1 MKKTKLF
8 YVLPLLITA
17 IFLSDY
23 AYTRL
28 ANFTTVSRAWDVA
41 GPGIT
46 VRKDCSACH
55 LDVTP
60 VAQNN
65 VFRVF
70 TFDTGQTAYTPN
82 KVHTIKFKIIATGPV
97 GFSSTVLG
105 NDSNKMVGTIASVD
119 TNDTKV
125 FLHAGSGRY
134 YMNHKEGATTAG
146 VKVYTYT
153 WTAPAAGKGAVT
165 FYFASLSSN
174 NDNGSDFDTTYQN
187 SYVIT
192 EALPS
197 TGISEASNSNSIKVF
212 PNPATD
218 RINVSFYNK
227 TNSNTEVSLYSLDG
241 KQAFTLLNENLN
253 AGEQTFNFD
262 LSGNIKPGI
271 YFVKISNDHMNSVK
285 KILFY

>member
-1 MKKTKLF
+1 MKKSKLF
-8 YVLPLLITA
+8 YVLPLLIAA
-17 IFLSDY
+17 IFLSDI

-28 ANFTTVSRAWDVA
+28 LNFTTVSRAWDVV

-60 VAQNN
+60 VTNNN
-65 VFRVF
+65 VLRVF
-70 TFDTGQTAYTPN
+70 TLDTGQTAYKPN
-82 KVHTIKFKIIATGPV
+82 KVHTIKFKILSTGTV

-105 NDSNKMVGTIASVD
+105 NDSNKMIGTLTPID
-119 TNDTKV
+119 TNETKV
-125 FLHAGSGRY
+125 FFHAGSGRY
-134 YMNHKEGATTAG
+134 YINHRVGATTGG
-146 VKVYTYT
+146 VKEYTFT
-153 WTAPAAGKGAVT
+153 WTAPAAGKGPVT

-192 EALPS
+192 EAIS
-197 TGISEASNSNSIKVF
+197 IGISEASKSNSFKVF

-218 RINVSFYNK
+218 RINISFYNK

-241 KQAFTLLNENLN
+241 KQALTLLNENLN
-253 AGEQTFNFD
+253 AGEQTLNFD

-271 YFVKISNDHMNSVK
+271 YFVKISNEDMNSVQ